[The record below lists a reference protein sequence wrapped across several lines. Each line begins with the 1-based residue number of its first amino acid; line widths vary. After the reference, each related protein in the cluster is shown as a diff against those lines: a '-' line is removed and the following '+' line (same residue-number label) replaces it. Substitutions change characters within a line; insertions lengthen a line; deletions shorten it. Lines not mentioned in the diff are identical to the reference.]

1 MRMEYLEEFL
11 ALVELRSFSEAAV
24 VSHVSQSGLSKHI
37 AAIETELGAELIRR
51 PSNPPE
57 LTRCGRSFARDAR
70 VIVNEYRAAVG
81 RIDAIKYGAEQQIA
95 LGYWLPA
102 ARSYIKSLNT
112 WMKHNK
118 SHFKV
123 KPVSL
128 SLAEMET
135 ALFNRSIDAALTI
148 AQDDAFEGQCSSL
161 LIKEERLLLAVNKK
175 HPLAAFDKVKL
186 VDLEGEVMMG
196 PSLDYVPVV
205 RDHLK
210 EVFGGLSGYDDHPRF
225 DDVETM
231 LLNVESGMGVGMVM
245 EHNRSN
251 YGDRI
256 RFLSVQE
263 EEDSGFTIPL
273 KLFWLK
279 DAEESYSRA
288 HIVAYLKKAFTS
300 IVG

>member
-1 MRMEYLEEFL
+1 MRIEHLEEFL
-11 ALVELRSFSEAAV
+11 ALVDTRSFSEAAV
-24 VSHVSQSGLSKHI
+24 LSHVSQSGLSKHI
-37 AAIETELGAELIRR
+37 AAIETELGAELVKR

-57 LTRCGRSFARDAR
+57 LTRCGMSFARGAR
-70 VIVNEYRAAVG
+70 VIVNEYLAAVE
-81 RIDAIKYGAEQQIA
+81 RVDAIKHGAEQQVV

-102 ARSYIKSLNT
+102 ARSYIKSLNA
-112 WMKHNK
+112 WMKRK
-118 SHFKV
+118 ASHFKV

-128 SLAEMET
+128 SLAEIET
-135 ALFNRSIDAALTI
+135 ALLDRSIDAAVTI
-148 AQDDAFEGQCSSL
+148 AQDDAFENQCNSL
-161 LIKEERLLLAVNKK
+161 LLKEERLLLAVSKK
-175 HPLAAFDKVKL
+175 HPLAVFDKVKL

-196 PSLDYVPVV
+196 PSLDYMPVV

-210 EVFGGLSGYDDHPRF
+210 ALFGELSGYNNHPRF

-231 LLNVESGMGVGMVM
+231 LLNVEAGTGIGMVM

-263 EEDSGFTIPL
+263 EEESGFTVPL

-279 DAEESYSRA
+279 ESEQSYSRA
-288 HIVAYLKKAFTS
+288 HIITYLKKAFAS
-300 IVG
+300 ITG